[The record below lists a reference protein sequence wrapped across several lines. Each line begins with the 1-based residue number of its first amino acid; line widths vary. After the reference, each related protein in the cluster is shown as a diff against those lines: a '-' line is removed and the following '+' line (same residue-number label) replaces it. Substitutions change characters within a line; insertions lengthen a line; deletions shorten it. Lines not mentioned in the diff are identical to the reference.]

1 MCFWRM
7 NRPTDPNNKT
17 DNLETDS
24 CLNGNLVHDQRVM
37 RNWGKDC
44 TLEQMCWNGYTWGGK

>member
-1 MCFWRM
+1 M

-44 TLEQMCWNGYTWGGK
+44 TLEQMC

>member
-1 MCFWRM
+1 M

-24 CLNGNLVHDQRVM
+24 CLNANLVHDQRVV
-37 RNWGKDC
+37 RNWGKGC
-44 TLEQMCWNGYTWGGK
+44 TLEQMC